1 MMMGICHKDMKTAEE
16 KAKKYA
22 DSIIQVVVPG
32 TGVTFTVDD
41 LNEFAQRD
49 YLAGYNE
56 AIRWRD
62 PKEELPELLPNR
74 DYSNNVLA
82 QVEGFTETQVMCL
95 LFVPDDEGGW
105 GYVWGNCYG
114 DINGEAEWDDDYEII
129 GWRPIE

>member
-1 MMMGICHKDMKTAEE
+1 MKTEPTEE
-16 KAKKYA
+16 MREKIERLFEFTDEDIHQIEKLQLAKKYF
-22 DSIIQVVVPG
+22 V
-32 TGVTFTVDD
+32 
-41 LNEFAQRD
+41 
-49 YLAGYNE
+49 AGYNE
-56 AIRWRD
+56 AMRWRD
-62 PKEELPELLPNR
+62 PKEELPELLPGC

-82 QVEGFTETQVMCL
+82 QVKGFTETQVMCL